1 MGHIFFSAAI
11 NLKSYI
17 ELKPMRQCVI
27 KLRFNFLPKECYKD
41 DFGVKP
47 KQIIKYMEKK
57 FFKLMFRDILKAA
70 HKKNTM

>member
-1 MGHIFFSAAI
+1 
-11 NLKSYI
+11 
-17 ELKPMRQCVI
+17 MRQCVI